1 MKDVDRSVPHLIGQA
16 LLSIVLGALAIIAF
30 FPFVYM
36 LLLSFTKSDS
46 LRFKLSDIALN
57 FDNYRDVFTRINFMT
72 PLKNSVIVA
81 IVTCLL
87 NCVLCAMAAY
97 GLEKKRFTG
106 SKTVF
111 AIYLATLAV
120 PGQVTMIPVFLM
132 MRDMGLMNTFVALIL
147 PSCDAFGVFLI
158 KQFIGSVPDALLEAA
173 EIDGAGE
180 IYKFTQIVVPLIMPA
195 LVSLTVFTFISS
207 WNNFLWPLVI
217 CTDSNMHTL
226 TVALSLLKGRFETN
240 YGLVMAGSTMTF
252 IFPFLLYVFLQ
263 KQFVEGIALS
273 GIKG

>member
-1 MKDVDRSVPHLIGQA
+1 
-16 LLSIVLGALAIIAF
+16 
-30 FPFVYM
+30 
-36 LLLSFTKSDS
+36 
-46 LRFKLSDIALN
+46 
-57 FDNYRDVFTRINFMT
+57 
-72 PLKNSVIVA
+72 
-81 IVTCLL
+81 
-87 NCVLCAMAAY
+87 MAAY
-97 GLEKKRFTG
+97 GFEKKNFPGRELLFR
-106 SKTVF
+106 V
-111 AIYLATLAV
+111 YLLTLMI

-132 MRDMGLMNTFVALIL
+132 MRDLGLMNTFVALIL

-158 KQFIGSVPDALLEAA
+158 KQFMGSVPDALLEAA

-180 IYKFTQIVVPLIMPA
+180 IYKFTQIVIPLITPA

>member
-1 MKDVDRSVPHLIGQA
+1 MKDVDRSLPHLIGQA

-132 MRDMGLMNTFVALIL
+132 MRNLGLMNTYVALIL
-147 PSCDAFGVFLI
+147 PACDAFGVFLI
-158 KQFIGSVPDALLEAA
+158 KQFMGSVPDALLEAA